1 MSLYFLVTLVFIG
14 MVSVMFFLIYLV
26 TPKKSIL
33 EERLEGLATT
43 AKTEEISIF
52 EKPLTPIQRY
62 LARLGSKVPLR
73 IQEYGKYMR
82 MLIAAGIKKERFPI
96 FMGAKILV
104 AVALPAAYLLLY
116 GFPIENDPVMRLLF
130 TLFFA
135 IVGFLLPSYWLSRKV
150 KKRQTQ
156 IFHDLP
162 DVLDLMTVTVEA
174 GLSLDASMVKVC
186 EDAYFQRS
194 PLIKEMRIALQETR
208 AGKPRIES
216 LRDMGE
222 RTMVD
227 DLKAF
232 SAMLIQTEHLG
243 TSLAQALRV
252 HSDSLRT
259 LRRQMAE
266 EAAAKIPIKLLFPL
280 VFFIFPALLFVILGP
295 AVIRIMR
302 FFSSI

>member
-1 MSLYFLVTLVFIG
+1 MPLYMLVTLVFIG
-14 MVSVMFFLIYLV
+14 MVSIMLFLIYLV
-26 TPKKSIL
+26 TPKKSVL
-33 EERLEGLATT
+33 EERLEGLT
-43 AKTEEISIF
+43 AEKAEEISIF
-52 EKPLTPIQRY
+52 EKPLTPFQKF
-62 LARLGSKVPLR
+62 LAQLGAKVPLR
-73 IQEYGKYMR
+73 VQEYGKYMR

-96 FMGAKILV
+96 FMGVKILS

-116 GFPIENDPVMRLLF
+116 GFPVERDPMLRLLF
-130 TLFFA
+130 TALFA
-135 IVGFLLPSYWLSRKV
+135 IVGFLLPSYWLSQKV

-186 EDAYFQRS
+186 EDVYFRKS
-194 PLIKEMRIALQETR
+194 PLIREMRIALQETR
-208 AGKPRIES
+208 AGKPRMEA
-216 LRDMGE
+216 LRDMAE
-222 RTMVD
+222 RTMEN
-227 DLKAF
+227 DLRAF

-266 EAAAKIPIKLLFPL
+266 EAAAKIPIKLMFPL

-295 AVIRIMR
+295 AVIRIMKL
-302 FFSSI
+302 FQQM